1 MVFAAF
7 LLMVLCGLACLTA
20 LTLRFRRSRGIERQ
34 QLKWFLFASAITIA
48 IFIVIQPATSGQW
61 DLALLLALPVVP
73 AIPVVAG
80 IAILRYRLYEID
92 RLINR
97 TLVYGLLTAVL
108 GPGYVAGSLLFVLV
122 AGASV
127 DPPSGLVAAAML
139 AAAAVFRPARRRI
152 QRQWTG
158 ASTVAATTRPR
169 PSRPSALA
177 SATRSTWPR
186 SRPSCCNSPKAQSAY
201 QGECK

>member
-1 MVFAAF
+1 
-7 LLMVLCGLACLTA
+7 
-20 LTLRFRRSRGIERQ
+20 
-34 QLKWFLFASAITIA
+34 
-48 IFIVIQPATSGQW
+48 VIQPATSGQW

-73 AIPVVAG
+73 AIPVAAG

-108 GPGYVAGSLLFVLV
+108 GLGYVAGSLLFVLV

-127 DPPSGLVAAAML
+127 DPPSGLVAAATL

-158 ASTVAATTRPR
+158 ASTVATTTRPR
-169 PSRPSALA
+169 RSRPSALA

-186 SRPSCCNSPKAQSAY
+186 SRPSCWRWSTRPWNPPRRRCGCDRP
-201 QGECK
+201 